1 MCAIGEA
8 LSLGGYGNIIVNNHF
23 RSSNMAAIDIAL
35 GGRTQILH
43 NVFSHIS
50 DGSYDDGAIHW
61 VAESPMERG
70 NEVAYN
76 VFFRNG
82 VSNEPCNAETSCY
95 QADIYMDDMAGAMT
109 IHGNVFIK
117 DKVDQTAPTSADYA
131 EM

>member
-1 MCAIGEA
+1 M
-8 LSLGGYGNIIVNNHF
+8 GGYGNLISNNHF
-23 RSSNMAAIDIAL
+23 RSSNMAAIDIAA
-35 GGRTQILH
+35 GMARILH

-82 VSNEPCNAETSCY
+82 VSAEPCNAETSCY

-109 IHGNVFIK
+109 IHGNVMIK
-117 DKVDQTAPTSADYA
+117 DKVLQSAPPSDKYA
-131 EM
+131 QM